1 MLVQEPKVTPS
12 EATGKYLRL
21 VTAVAG
27 KLGDALTPAE
37 QVYVKTR
44 AQSAEYGDNEDDAAM
59 LVGELEAQRV
69 AGGLPAPA
77 SALVLEIDSVGDD
90 DPRWELLRELE
101 DARVRA
107 VVRDDEFGDV
117 SAELRGAV
125 LDSAVARRTGIGRWA
140 AIRVRTSEP
149 IGFYNGSSPPPIGRT
164 VDVSFDSRMPFVRLV
179 RELRQQW
186 RSLVSSGIVRRTRPL
201 GPRKVA
207 LLRFVC
213 LEMPGASWADRH
225 DAWNVRHLKWAI
237 PERTAFIKEF
247 HDAEESLCGRAHAL
261 AWFYNAKARLTT
273 QDLKAL
279 ARQGD
284 RDAERECRRR
294 RDEGF
299 RSINGAGIEVVL
311 EKPKATARKRGLKP

>member
-1 MLVQEPKVTPS
+1 MQDPTAAPS
-12 EATGKYLRL
+12 GVTGKYLRL
-21 VTAVAG
+21 ETAVAG
-27 KLGDALTPAE
+27 KLGGPLTPAE
-37 QVYVKTR
+37 QVYVKAR
-44 AQSAEYGDNEDDAAM
+44 AQSAEYGDDSSQEDDAAT
-59 LVGELEAQRV
+59 LAGDLEAIRV
-69 AGGLPAPA
+69 AGGLPG
-77 SALVLEIDSVGDD
+77 ALALEIDSVGDD

-117 SAELRGAV
+117 SAELRGTV
-125 LDSAVARRTGIGRWA
+125 LDSAVARRTGVGRWA

-164 VDVSFDSRMPFVRLV
+164 VDVNFDSRMPFVRFV
-179 RELRQQW
+179 RELRQRW
-186 RSLVSSGIVRRTRPL
+186 PSLVSSGIVRRTRPL

-213 LEMPGASWADRH
+213 LEMAGASWADRH
-225 DAWNVRHLKWAI
+225 EAWNGRRLKWPV
-237 PERTAFIKEF
+237 PERSAFIKEF
-247 HDAEESLCGRAHAL
+247 HDAEQSLCGQAHAL

-273 QDLKAL
+273 KDLEAL

-284 RDAERECRRR
+284 RDAERERRRR

-299 RSINGAGIEVVL
+299 RSISSAGIEVVL
-311 EKPKATARKRGLKP
+311 EKPKATRGREG